1 MRWLLLSHKILLC
14 PKKKQTLAMNL
25 DSYVSRFVVRI
36 GFFKNGGGKVVDLS
50 LCQSSMMT
58 SQCGL
63 SILDAF
69 HS

>member
-1 MRWLLLSHKILLC
+1 
-14 PKKKQTLAMNL
+14 MNL
-25 DSYVSRFVVRI
+25 DSHVSRFVVRI

-58 SQCGL
+58 YQCGL